1 MGKNKKIHFGKIHQS
16 MRGFFGFQL
25 FNIMREDENIY
36 LLMGDLGYGLFNKHR
51 ASMPDRCINVGAA
64 EQCMLDI
71 GVGIAQSGKIP
82 IIYSITPFLIY
93 RPFET
98 IRTYIDH
105 ENIKILM
112 VGGGRDKDY
121 QNDGWSHHATD
132 VKPFMNLFKN
142 IEKYYP
148 KDKEEITSEFVKDM
162 LQSDKP
168 CFLSLKR

>member
-1 MGKNKKIHFGKIHQS
+1 MNKHSSQRGYFAYQLHTLMG
-16 MRGFFGFQL
+16 
-25 FNIMREDENIY
+25 EDENII
-36 LLMGDLGYGLFNKHR
+36 LLFGDLGYGMLDQLRKDY
-51 ASMPDRCINVGAA
+51 PDRCINVKAA

-142 IEKYYP
+142 IESFYP
-148 KDKEEITSEFVKDM
+148 ESKEEIDYNYVKD
-162 LQSDKP
+162 LIYSDKP
-168 CFLSLKR
+168 VYINLKR

>member
-1 MGKNKKIHFGKIHQS
+1 

-112 VGGGRDKDY
+112 VGGGRDGDYEKD
-121 QNDGWSHHATD
+121 GISHLSYD
-132 VKPFMNLFKN
+132 DKDFMQHFRY
-142 IEKYYP
+142 IESFYP
-148 KDKEEITSEFVKDM
+148 ESKEEIDYNYVKD
-162 LQSDKP
+162 LIYSDKP
-168 CFLSLKR
+168 VYINLKR